1 MARIGLFLILLLAVA
16 ATAAPPAWAQTRIVA
31 VVNERPITNYD
42 VAQRAKLLRLTGVRS
57 NAESAALDELINEKI
72 QDGAVQRAN
81 IEISQAEIDA
91 AIGQIASRA
100 KISSAQLEGAFRQ
113 AGVSMGTLR
122 ERIGSQI
129 GFSRLI
135 QAQFRQ
141 TLQVTEQDLIAALKR
156 DDEKELVIDA
166 AVYTLQQVIIA
177 LPANPSPARLKQ
189 AEAVAADLRGRFSS
203 CSEGIPLAKK
213 TRNVVVRDGGRRM
226 GVEFAPSVRE
236 ALDETPVGKLT
247 VPLPQS
253 RGLVMF
259 AVCDKEIVRSA
270 NAAMKE
276 IEPEI
281 ANERGEAFAKQYLR
295 QLKRDA
301 VIEKRG

>member
-1 MARIGLFLILLLAVA
+1 MARIGLFILLILA
-16 ATAAPPAWAQTRIVA
+16 AAGAIAGPASAQTRIVA
-31 VVNERPITNYD
+31 TVNGEAITSYD

-57 NAESAALDELINEKI
+57 NTERAALDELINEKV
-72 QDGAVQRAN
+72 QDRAVKKAN
-81 IEISQAEIDA
+81 IVISDGEVDA
-91 AIGQIASRA
+91 AIAQIASRA

-113 AGVSMGTLR
+113 AGVSIATLK
-122 ERIGSQI
+122 ERLASQI

-135 QAQFRQ
+135 QAQFR
-141 TLQVTEQDLIAALKR
+141 TSLQVTEQDLVAALKR
-156 DDEKELVIDA
+156 DEEKELVIDA
-166 AVYTLQQVIIA
+166 PLYELQQVTIA
-177 LPANPSPARLKQ
+177 LPANPSQQRLGE
-189 AEAVAADLRGRFSS
+189 AERVAADLRRRFTN
-203 CSEGIPLAKK
+203 CQEGVALAKK

-226 GVEFAPSVRE
+226 GVEFAVPVRE
-236 ALDETPVGKLT
+236 ALDKTEVGKLT
-247 VPLPQS
+247 EPMQQS

-259 AVCDKEIVRSA
+259 AVCNKEIVRSA

-281 ANERGEAFAKQYLR
+281 TNERGEAFARQYLR